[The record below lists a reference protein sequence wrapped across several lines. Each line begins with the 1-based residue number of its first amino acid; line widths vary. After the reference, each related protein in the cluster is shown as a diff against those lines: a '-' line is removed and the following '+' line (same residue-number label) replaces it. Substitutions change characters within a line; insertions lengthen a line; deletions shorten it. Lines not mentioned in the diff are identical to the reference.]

1 MSENYDKYNL
11 KSLNNKCACACG
23 FDEQYK
29 LIKIGIILE
38 N

>member
-11 KSLNNKCACACG
+11 KSLNNKCACG
-23 FDEQYK
+23 FDKQYK